1 MAEQFLRGFAI
12 SLEKLYG
19 LVGCRRPAIQRR
31 ALAAEEIVEELDELL
46 SEWGEQLTVK
56 QTLEELVAGKLDRAH
71 AYEYRR
77 MLELLGEL
85 VGRSLEPVEV
95 TLPGRGWH
103 ALDRTFPAL
112 GLARLGK
119 LWCRDNLPFP
129 WRRAVASS
137 RVDWPIATVVRAKE
151 LPPLL
156 EELRAFDPTR
166 LVSAP
171 LPARLGGAEARE
183 DVLSLLAGL
192 TSWVRACSRGAGK
205 DLLLLLDG
213 QQ

>member
-1 MAEQFLRGFAI
+1 MAEQFLRGFAL
-12 SLEKLYG
+12 SLDKLHD
-19 LVGCRRPAIQRR
+19 LVGCKRAAILRR

-46 SEWGEQLTVK
+46 SEWGEGLTTR
-56 QTLEELVAGKLDRAH
+56 QTLEELCEGKLDRGH

-77 MLELLGEL
+77 MLELLAEL
-85 VGRSLEPVEV
+85 VGRPLEPVEV

-103 ALDRTFPAL
+103 ALDQVFPRL
-112 GLARLGK
+112 GLARVGK
-119 LWCRDNLPFP
+119 LWGRDNLPFP
-129 WRRAVASS
+129 WRRAHARS
-137 RVDWPIATVVRAKE
+137 RVDWPIATAVRAKD

-156 EELRAFDPTR
+156 EELRAFDPKT
-166 LVSAP
+166 LLAAK
-171 LPARLGGAEARE
+171 LPARLGGDAASE

-192 TSWVRACSRGAGK
+192 TSWVRTCSRGAGK